1 MEVIERYF
9 PNLNPEQKRLYSQLK
24 PLYEDWNSKI
34 NVISRK
40 DIEEFETRHLLH
52 ALAIPKFVKI
62 KKGSQVADIGTGG
75 GIPGIPLAIYYPDVQ
90 FTLVDS
96 IAKKIKVVQAIVD
109 ELGLKN
115 VKAIHSRFE
124 KIKTPADYVVSRAV
138 AQTSELLRLTRP
150 MRHKH
155 SKFVMLKGGDLAAEK
170 AEVLKRHR
178 NARWKEF
185 DTSSVFEEEF
195 FETKKVVLLDKI

>member
-1 MEVIERYF
+1 MEVVEKYF
-9 PNLNPEQKRLYSQLK
+9 PNLSAEQLELFSKLK

-40 DIEEFETRHLLH
+40 DIQEFNTRHLLH
-52 ALAIPKFVKI
+52 ALAVTRFVKF
-62 KKGSQVADIGTGG
+62 KNGSKVTDIGTGG

-96 IAKKIKVVQAIVD
+96 IAKKIKVVQSIAD

-115 VKAIHSRFE
+115 VRAFQSRFE
-124 KIKTPADYVVSRAV
+124 KVKEPADFVVSRAV
-138 AQTSELLRLTRP
+138 AQTTELLRLTRA

-155 SKFVMLKGGDLAAEK
+155 TKFVMLKGGDLKVEK
-170 AEVLKRHR
+170 NEVFKRYR
-178 NARWKEF
+178 NCRWKEF
-185 DTSSVFEEEF
+185 NISSVFEEEF
-195 FETKKVVLLDKI
+195 FETKKVVLLDRV